1 MPSLSDLQMEAV
13 QASSREAICHGGVL
27 DDGYCHFADWR
38 RALLCK
44 ASSKACLVRVF
55 CMMAAILLFGGGVR
69 VATTRSPG
77 RIRSLSVNLG
87 ASHRTLEL
95 VEAGTPG
102 QWGRLKDKA
111 GKCLD
116 FGGERVHLW
125 ECQEENKNQL
135 WRYDDATHHIIAHQ
149 RSPDTITSKCLDTG
163 TEIRIAD
170 CMDGSD
176 VQAWTLNDNGSISVH
191 KAGEVAMCLD
201 TKDFWP
207 RAWPCDEASQYQK
220 WSSERVVQATRPPP
234 LLPST
239 TPKQL
244 PTSAPPPPTLTSTHR
259 PVSSTPPPLK
269 RAPTP
274 APAPTPTSTRKPVS
288 LPSPPPKPLP
298 APAPAPT
305 STPVRTSAALPSTA
319 SKEGLPSTSTLARK
333 SVGSTAGPLR
343 SQSREFLVFGLVI
356 GLCLVSLA
364 CMVVGFW
371 SWRSSREDHLEGYNT
386 VNTEDMA
393 LLKQQVE
400 ATETTVNAA
409 RLDQDL
415 LQQQLAEEMDELTI
429 QMKETQESLARGWSA
444 GDAIADEDLDM
455 EWERIR
461 EEMCTEECRQN
472 SVRLPSVEHG
482 HAEALNNKLPRSQSS
497 WFDSALVSLTQ
508 MSADIRLAAKPTVT
522 LPALASSK
530 AEIEAQIR
538 ELQRRMA
545 QAEADAREAAKSSR
559 TDPRAKAHAL
569 QCLRQ
574 RGQYKLL
581 QERLQSV
588 HCQILQAETLQ
599 ARVGKQP

>member
-1 MPSLSDLQMEAV
+1 
-13 QASSREAICHGGVL
+13 
-27 DDGYCHFADWR
+27 
-38 RALLCK
+38 
-44 ASSKACLVRVF
+44 
-55 CMMAAILLFGGGVR
+55 MAAILLFGGGVR

-149 RSPDTITSKCLDTG
+149 RSPDTITSKCLDAG

-191 KAGEVAMCLD
+191 KAGGGRDVLGHQRLLAARLALRRGKPVPEVELGASRAGNAPTASAAFNDPEAAADVSAAAADPDLHAQAGVVNLAAPEAGADSGPSTDPDIHAQAGVVALAAPEVA
-201 TKDFWP
+201 
-207 RAWPCDEASQYQK
+207 AG
-220 WSSERVVQATRPPP
+220 
-234 LLPST
+234 
-239 TPKQL
+239 
-244 PTSAPPPPTLTSTHR
+244 TSTGAN
-259 PVSSTPPPLK
+259 LN
-269 RAPTP
+269 A
-274 APAPTPTSTRKPVS
+274 
-288 LPSPPPKPLP
+288 
-298 APAPAPT
+298 
-305 STPVRTSAALPSTA
+305 SAHFRGIALDGL
-319 SKEGLPSTSTLARK
+319 EGGAAVNLD
-333 SVGSTAGPLR
+333 AGPQVNGVDGGAFTF
-343 SQSREFLVFGLVI
+343 QSRDFLVFGLVI

-472 SVRLPSVEHG
+472 SVRLPSGEHG

-522 LPALASSK
+522 LPALACSK
-530 AEIEAQIR
+530 AEIEAQIQ

-574 RGQYKLL
+574 RGHYKLL